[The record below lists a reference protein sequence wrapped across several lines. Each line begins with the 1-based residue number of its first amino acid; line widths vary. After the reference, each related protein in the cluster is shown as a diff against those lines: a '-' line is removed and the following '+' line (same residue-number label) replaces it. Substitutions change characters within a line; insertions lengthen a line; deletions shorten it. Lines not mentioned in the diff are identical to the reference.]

1 MARPAALAAAALAGL
16 LAAGCAGGSFGQT
29 GLSLPA
35 ADGLQTVS
43 DAADALD
50 AHRTSASENA
60 KAAIAVT
67 DALGSFVRDI
77 SADQRSQAAGAS
89 HAFARSLRQY
99 TVERNGK
106 RITSGSELVL
116 PAGRTG
122 GDFCQSSAGYMVN
135 GIPSLDETFGW
146 ETGAYRGG
154 TMAEGARGSSVW
166 SAHADGAVVQGAI
179 GSLSIARNGGGS
191 CEMNTPAF
199 VLRGAVS
206 ANGFSIP
213 LSMAFRRGELVNLS
227 VVNGHFA
234 SGDSL
239 QVTTRSD
246 RQGMQVNGAVAN
258 GRTQVATLRA
268 NAHGDGTLT
277 ITSTGAQY
285 VIADWVVVGT

>member
-1 MARPAALAAAALAGL
+1 MARPAALAAAAFAGL

-50 AHRTSASENA
+50 AHRTTASENA

-77 SADQRSQAAGAS
+77 SADQRSQTAGAS

-116 PAGRTG
+116 PAGRG
-122 GDFCQSSAGYMVN
+122 GGFCQSSAGYIAN

-166 SAHADGAVVQGAI
+166 SAHANGAVVQGAI

-191 CEMNTPAF
+191 CPMNTPAF

-227 VVNGHFA
+227 VVNGRFA

-246 RQGMQVNGAVAN
+246 RQAVQVNGSIAN
-258 GRTQVATLRA
+258 GRTLVATFHA
-268 NAHGDGTLT
+268 NALGDGTLT